1 MLRHSRIA
9 ALAAVLFAAAI
20 AAAAAGPTAQIV
32 PIHGAQPKAMTLS
45 MQAHGMMSSAKHGFA
60 GKHKITSTKAAMHGF
75 AGAKGN
81 GKGTM

>member
-1 MLRHSRIA
+1 MLRHSR
-9 ALAAVLFAAAI
+9 AAVLSAALFAATI
-20 AAAAAGPTAQIV
+20 AAAAAGQTAQIV

-60 GKHKITSTKAAMHGF
+60 AKHKLTSKKAAMHGF